1 MGFFSDLLGFTKKP
15 AVVPAKKTPVK
26 TSKSLPKTS
35 AKTTMPPVKK
45 PSVKS
50 KTQKRT

>member
-1 MGFFSDLLGFTKKP
+1 MGFFSDLFGLTKKP
-15 AVVPAKKTPVK
+15 AVVPVKKTPAK
-26 TSKSLPKTS
+26 TLKSLPKTS

-50 KTQKRT
+50 KTQKKT

>member
-1 MGFFSDLLGFTKKP
+1 MDFFKSLFGLEKKP
-15 AVVPAKKTPVK
+15 AVIPVKKTPVK

-45 PSVKS
+45 PSVK
-50 KTQKRT
+50 TQKKT